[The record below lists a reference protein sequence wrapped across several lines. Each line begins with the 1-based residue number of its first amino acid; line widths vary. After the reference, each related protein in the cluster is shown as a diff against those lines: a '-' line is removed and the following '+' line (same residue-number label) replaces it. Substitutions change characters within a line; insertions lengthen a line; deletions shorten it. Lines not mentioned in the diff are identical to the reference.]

1 MMSKSQALGTA
12 PVRKLF
18 WKMALPAVVAQ
29 IVNLL
34 YNIVDRAYLG
44 HMAQG
49 SVEALT
55 GAGLFMPILMLM
67 NAFAMMIG
75 AGGAPI
81 ASMNLGKNNK
91 KQAEKILGN
100 AFSSL
105 IILAVILT
113 VVLYAAAPAL
123 LRFFGASDATM
134 PAALAYAR
142 IYILGTVFVLLN
154 MGLNMFINA
163 QGFPKIGMLTTII
176 GCLINVVMDPVFIF
190 ALNMGAGGAALSTV
204 ISEAVS
210 AIWVLHFLSGKK
222 AVVRLQRKNMK
233 IESAVMK
240 PVLALGVSSFV
251 MLTTESVLSMTFNKS
266 LSFYGGDIA
275 VGAMSI
281 ITGVNTLIMNPL
293 TGFTQGANP
302 ITSFNFGAGN
312 KDRVKKTFRVLFST
326 SLVYA
331 VVCWLVIMLFP
342 HGIASVFTPDASV
355 QNYTAGAMRIYFAM
369 IFALGAQVACQQS
382 FVALG
387 QAKIS
392 LLMAF
397 LRRIFLMV
405 PLIIILPHVFAG
417 NPVMGVLLA
426 EPIAD
431 ITAAVITT
439 ALFLRRFDRMLEQ
452 PGKKNMQQPRAAHA
466 V

>member
-1 MMSKSQALGTA
+1 MNKSKALGEA

-44 HMAQG
+44 HMAEG
-49 SVEALT
+49 SVAALT

-67 NAFAMMIG
+67 NACAMMIG
-75 AGGAPI
+75 AGGAPL
-81 ASMNLGKNNK
+81 ASMNLGRNNK
-91 KQAEKILGN
+91 KMAERILGN

-105 IILAVILT
+105 IVLSVILT
-113 VVLYAAAPAL
+113 VVLFAAAPAL

-134 PAALAYAR
+134 APALAYAR

-176 GCLINVVMDPVFIF
+176 GCIINVIMDPVFIF
-190 ALNMGAGGAALSTV
+190 ALHMGAAGAALSTV

-210 AIWVLHFLSGKK
+210 ALWVLHFLTGRK
-222 AVVRLQRKNMK
+222 AVIRLSKENMK
-233 IESAVMK
+233 LETAVMK

-266 LSFYGGDIA
+266 LSYYGGDIA

-302 ITSFNFGAGN
+302 ITSYNFGAGN
-312 KDRVKKTFRVLFST
+312 KTRVKETFRILLST
-326 SLVYA
+326 SLIYA
-331 VVCWLVIMLFP
+331 AICWAVIMIFP
-342 HGIASVFTPDASV
+342 SGIASVFTPDATV
-355 QNYTAGAMRIYFAM
+355 QAYTARSMRFYFAM

-405 PLIIILPHVFAG
+405 PLIIILPHFFAD
-417 NPVMGVLLA
+417 PVMGVLIA

-431 ITAAVITT
+431 LTAAIITT
-439 ALFLRRFDRMLEQ
+439 ALFLKRFDRMLE
-452 PGKKNMQQPRAAHA
+452 PAGKNKTMNQPRQAHSAA
-466 V
+466 

>member
-1 MMSKSQALGTA
+1 MDRSQMLSTA
-12 PVRKLF
+12 PVKKLF
-18 WKMALPAVVAQ
+18 WKMAMPAVIAQ

-44 HMAQG
+44 HMAVG

-75 AGGAPI
+75 AGGAPL
-81 ASMNLGKNNK
+81 ASMQLGKGSREK
-91 KQAEKILGN
+91 AEKILGN

-105 IILAVILT
+105 VLLSIGLT
-113 VVLYAAAPAL
+113 IVLFAAAPVL
-123 LRFFGASDATM
+123 LRFFGASDASM
-134 PAALAYAR
+134 SAGLSYAR
-142 IYILGTVFVLLN
+142 VYICGTIFVLMN

-163 QGFPKIGMLTTII
+163 QGFPGIGMLTTII
-176 GCLINVVMDPVFIF
+176 GCVLNVILDPIFIF
-190 ALNMGAGGAALSTV
+190 ALNMGASGAALSTV

-210 AIWVLHFLSGKK
+210 ALWILRFLTGKK
-222 AVVRLQRKNMK
+222 AVIKLRRKNMRLDG
-233 IESAVMK
+233 AVMK

-275 VGAMSI
+275 VSAMSI
-281 ITGVNTLIMNPL
+281 ITGVSTLIMNPL

-312 KDRVKKTFRVLFST
+312 KDRVKETFKVLMMT
-326 SLVYA
+326 SLIYA
-331 VVCWLVIMLFP
+331 IICWAVIMIFP
-342 HGIASVFTPDASV
+342 GAIAGIFTPIAKV
-355 QNYTAGAMRIYFAM
+355 QTYTGRAMRYYFLM

-405 PLIIILPHVFAG
+405 PLIIILPLLLSDQVT
-417 NPVMGVLLA
+417 GVLIA

-439 ALFLRRFDRMLEQ
+439 ALFLKRFDKMLEQ
-452 PGKKNMQQPRAAHA
+452 PREK
-466 V
+466 

>member
-1 MMSKSQALGTA
+1 MMNKSEALGKA
-12 PVRKLF
+12 PIRKLF
-18 WKMALPAVVAQ
+18 FTMALPAVVAQ

-44 HMAQG
+44 HMATG
-49 SVEALT
+49 AVAALT

-75 AGGAPI
+75 AGGAPL
-81 ASMNLGKNNK
+81 ASMQLGKKNK
-91 KQAEKILGN
+91 KGAEKILGN
-100 AFSSL
+100 AFTAL
-105 IILAVILT
+105 IDIAIVLT
-113 VVLYAAAPAL
+113 IVLFAAAPAL
-123 LRFFGASDATM
+123 LRFFGASVATM
-134 PAALAYAR
+134 GPALAYAR

-163 QGFPKIGMLTTII
+163 QGFPKVGMMTTII
-176 GCLINVVMDPVFIF
+176 GCIINVIMDPVFIF
-190 ALNMGAGGAALSTV
+190 GLNMGAGGAALSTV

-210 AIWVLHFLSGKK
+210 ALWVVHFLTGKK
-222 AVVRLQRKNMK
+222 AVVKLKRENMK
-233 IESAVMK
+233 LSDDIMK

-266 LSFYGGDIA
+266 LAFYGGDIA

-312 KDRVKKTFRVLFST
+312 KDRVKQTFKVLLTT

-331 VVCWLVIMLFP
+331 IICWAIIMIFP
-342 HGIASVFTPDASV
+342 HAIASIFTPNATV
-355 QNYTAGAMRIYFAM
+355 QNYTARTMRIYFAM

-397 LRRIFLMV
+397 LRRVFLMI
-405 PLIIILPHVFAG
+405 PLIIILPYFFTDHVF
-417 NPVMGVLLA
+417 GVLLA

-431 ITAAVITT
+431 ILAAIITT
-439 ALFLRRFDRMLEQ
+439 ALFVRRFDKMTS
-452 PGKKNMQQPRAAHA
+452 PTAHTGKTAGAKA
-466 V
+466 

>member
-1 MMSKSQALGTA
+1 MDKSKALGEA
-12 PVRKLF
+12 PIPTLF
-18 WKMALPAVVAQ
+18 WRMALPAVVAQ

-44 HMAQG
+44 HMATG

-75 AGGAPI
+75 AGGAPL
-81 ASMNLGKNNK
+81 ASMSLGKGDRHK
-91 KQAEKILGN
+91 AERILGN

-105 IILAVILT
+105 VALSVVLT
-113 VVLYAAAPAL
+113 VVLFAVAPAL
-123 LRFFGASDATM
+123 LRFFGASDATIA
-134 PAALAYAR
+134 PALAYAR

-163 QGFPKIGMLTTII
+163 QGFPRIGMLTTII
-176 GCLINVVMDPVFIF
+176 GCAINVVMDPVFIF
-190 ALNMGAGGAALSTV
+190 GFGMGAAGAALSTV
-204 ISEAVS
+204 VSEAAS
-210 AIWVLHFLSGKK
+210 AIWVVHFLASKK
-222 AVVRLQRKNMK
+222 AVIRLKRENMRL
-233 IESAVMK
+233 EGSVMRS
-240 PVLALGVSSFV
+240 VLALGVSSFV

-275 VGAMSI
+275 VSAMSI
-281 ITGVNTLIMNPL
+281 MTGVNTLVMNPL
-293 TGFTQGANP
+293 TGLTQGANP
-302 ITSFNFGAGN
+302 ITSYNFGAGN
-312 KDRVKKTFRVLFST
+312 RARVRETFRVLLVT
-326 SLVYA
+326 SLAYA
-331 VVCWLVIMLFP
+331 IACWLVIMLAP
-342 HGIASVFTPDASV
+342 HAIAAIFTPNAGV
-355 QNYTAGAMRIYFAM
+355 QDYTACAMRIYFAM

-405 PLIIILPHVFAG
+405 PLIIVLPHLFAD
-417 NPVMGVLLA
+417 PVTGVLMA

-439 ALFLRRFDRMLEQ
+439 GLFLRRLDHMAEPSGGQRMA
-452 PGKKNMQQPRAAHA
+452 GAAA
-466 V
+466 

>member
-1 MMSKSQALGTA
+1 MLGTA
-12 PVRKLF
+12 PVKKLF

-44 HMAQG
+44 HMSTGAMA
-49 SVEALT
+49 ALT
-55 GAGLFMPILMLM
+55 GAGLFMPVLMLM

-75 AGGAPI
+75 AGGAPL
-81 ASMNLGKNNK
+81 ASMHLGKNDK
-91 KQAEKILGN
+91 KTSEKILGN
-100 AFSSL
+100 AFTSL
-105 IILAVILT
+105 VLISIVLTAVLFAS
-113 VVLYAAAPAL
+113 VPSLM
-123 LRFFGASDATM
+123 RFFGASEAVMPDAVS
-134 PAALAYAR
+134 YAR
-142 IYILGTVFVLLN
+142 VYTAGTIFVLLN

-176 GCLINVVMDPVFIF
+176 GCLINVVLDPVFIF
-190 ALNMGAGGAALSTV
+190 GLNMGAGGAALSTV

-210 AIWVLHFLSGKK
+210 AIWVLHFLSSDK
-222 AVVRLQRKNMK
+222 AVIRLKKESMK
-233 IESAVMK
+233 LDGDIMK
-240 PVLALGVSSFV
+240 QILSLGVSSFV

-266 LSFYGGDIA
+266 LAFYGGDIA
-275 VGAMSI
+275 VSAMSI
-281 ITGVNTLIMNPL
+281 ITGVNTLVMNPL

-302 ITSFNFGAGN
+302 ITSFNYGAGN
-312 KDRVKKTFRVLFST
+312 KKRVKETFRVLMTT

-331 VVCWLVIMLFP
+331 LICWAAILLFAKN
-342 HGIASVFTPDASV
+342 IAAVFTPDLQIQA
-355 QNYTAGAMRIYFAM
+355 YAAGSMKIYFAM

-405 PLIIILPHVFAG
+405 PLILILPHVTSD
-417 NPVMGVLLA
+417 PVMGVLIA

-431 ITAAVITT
+431 IAAAVITT
-439 ALFLRRFDRMLEQ
+439 GLFLKRFDRMLDQ
-452 PGKKNMQQPRAAHA
+452 PA
-466 V
+466 VKTKMRKA